1 MGKSADVT
9 LERSNID
16 NMLAASIKLI
26 RIIFQIIGPMMGD
39 MMVSIMDMMKWGN
52 GRQWRTWSKWPGQ
65 PLKTRQN
72 NTKKTSIPKPNT
84 IIKET
89 NQLN

>member
-39 MMVSIMDMMKWGN
+39 MMVSIMDMMKWEMGGN
-52 GRQWRTWSKWPGQ
+52 GVKNRS
-65 PLKTRQN
+65 
-72 NTKKTSIPKPNT
+72 
-84 IIKET
+84 
-89 NQLN
+89 NQLKYSKTK